1 MDEVCAIVVRRE
13 YMKTQAKR
21 FAAYM
26 EKHPLDLED
35 EDTQKLI
42 EYFGN
47 YYRMCHQTD
56 REEVREKFRGIE
68 PIMKSLSRRRENRLF
83 HTMLDICESSE
94 KAAFF
99 EGLRVGAQLIMEL
112 DKP

>member
-1 MDEVCAIVVRRE
+1 MEVP
-13 YMKTQAKR
+13 AKK
-21 FAAYM
+21 FAAYIA
-26 EKHPLDLED
+26 EHPLDLQN
-35 EDTQKLI
+35 EDTQKLT

-47 YYRMCHQTD
+47 YYRMCHQTNQ
-56 REEVREKFRGIE
+56 EEIRAKFRGLE

-83 HTMLDICESSE
+83 HTMLDVCESCE

-112 DKP
+112 DNA